1 MKLRCP
7 NIWLAVCE
15 GPALFS
21 FFSWE
26 GRSLAVSLTL
36 AHTRAL
42 TPLSKFAMSPPPIV
56 LCSGSFCSHYLSPLM
71 CMYKMV
77 YWACEASG
85 TGTAP
90 SSFAVTHFQTMHW
103 VAKGH
108 AQPVALFKF
117 PSSTRLCHGNKTR
130 FCWLEVG
137 KTEALGL
144 SQFVLE

>member
-1 MKLRCP
+1 MKPCCP
-7 NIWLAVCE
+7 NIWLAVCKE
-15 GPALFS
+15 PALFS

-26 GRSLAVSLTL
+26 GYSLAASLTL
-36 AHTRAL
+36 THTRAH
-42 TPLSKFAMSPPPIV
+42 TPFSKFATSPPPIV
-56 LCSGSFCSHYLSPLM
+56 LWQLLFTLSVTPHVCVQNGLLSPRSIGM
-71 CMYKMV
+71 
-77 YWACEASG
+77 
-85 TGTAP
+85 AP

>member
-1 MKLRCP
+1 MKPCCP
-7 NIWLAVCE
+7 NIWLADCE
-15 GPALFS
+15 GPALVS

-26 GRSLAVSLTL
+26 GYSLTVSLTL
-36 AHTRAL
+36 AHPRAH
-42 TPLSKFAMSPPPIV
+42 TPFPKFAVSPPPIV
-56 LCSGSFCSHYLSPLM
+56 LCGGSFCSHYLSPLM
-71 CMYKMV
+71 CTYKMV
-77 YWACEASG
+77 YWARGASG
-85 TGTAP
+85 MVP
-90 SSFAVTHFQTMHW
+90 SSFAVTHFQTMHG

-117 PSSTRLCHGNKTR
+117 PSSTGLCHGNKTR

>member
-1 MKLRCP
+1 MLSEY
-7 NIWLAVCE
+7 LACSLQRTSPV
-15 GPALFS
+15 S
-21 FFSWE
+21 FFLV
-26 GRSLAVSLTL
+26 GRVLPRCLSHTHPHPLTHTLFWICHVSSSHCLVRWQLLFTLSVTPHVYVQNGLLSLQSIG
-36 AHTRAL
+36 
-42 TPLSKFAMSPPPIV
+42 M
-56 LCSGSFCSHYLSPLM
+56 
-71 CMYKMV
+71 
-77 YWACEASG
+77 
-85 TGTAP
+85 AP

-117 PSSTRLCHGNKTR
+117 PSSTRLCHGNKTQ